1 MRVSSTTLVPAQ
13 QLHVTLRIRSLSQ
26 APAQAE
32 LPIQVTVPA
41 IDAPVRLHA
50 EPSVL
55 RVRDRDTAS
64 CTVVVDNSMSN
75 QLVQLRFSGSDPE
88 LAVRF
93 RFEPSVLEVGPAASG
108 SVLVAVTAPRPEPG
122 QEMSRL
128 LTVTSLDRAGRT
140 ATATLVQAAS
150 ASPMSTL
157 GLRIEPSVVRVNDAE
172 SATVQVTLDNRRGRS
187 GLRIFLDGH
196 DPEGAIQFTFSPP
209 VVDLGAGQVTAVF
222 LRLYSWRPP
231 PGQELTRQFTV
242 TGRTSHASSS
252 LRTRSRFRPARW
264 PRRR

>member
-1 MRVSSTTLVPAQ
+1 
-13 QLHVTLRIRSLSQ
+13 
-26 APAQAE
+26 
-32 LPIQVTVPA
+32 
-41 IDAPVRLHA
+41 
-50 EPSVL
+50 
-55 RVRDRDTAS
+55 
-64 CTVVVDNSMSN
+64 
-75 QLVQLRFSGSDPE
+75 
-88 LAVRF
+88 
-93 RFEPSVLEVGPAASG
+93 
-108 SVLVAVTAPRPEPG
+108 
-122 QEMSRL
+122 MSRL

-140 ATATLVQAAS
+140 ATTTATLVQAAS
-150 ASPMSTL
+150 ASPISTL

-187 GLRIFLDGH
+187 GLRIFLDRH

-242 TGRTSHASSS
+242 TASDGNVNLDGSGSLVQLSSRAAIELLTVHLNPSVLRLTNRRRGYVRAVLDNRNGAQGLRVTMRGDDPENVARLSS

>member
-1 MRVSSTTLVPAQ
+1 
-13 QLHVTLRIRSLSQ
+13 
-26 APAQAE
+26 
-32 LPIQVTVPA
+32 
-41 IDAPVRLHA
+41 
-50 EPSVL
+50 
-55 RVRDRDTAS
+55 
-64 CTVVVDNSMSN
+64 
-75 QLVQLRFSGSDPE
+75 
-88 LAVRF
+88 
-93 RFEPSVLEVGPAASG
+93 
-108 SVLVAVTAPRPEPG
+108 
-122 QEMSRL
+122 MSRL